1 MFFITSLT
9 SLSLL
14 PELADVAEDALVV
27 SDEEDAV
34 EPVKVSSRD
43 WTEVSAVLTVV
54 IADSNE
60 VTFDDNDVFSVSV
73 HETELLTL
81 EISTDR
87 VYTEVSVGDEE
98 AVEIKVVDFE
108 MISEQDV
115 AVALDLLFPLE
126 LDDERLDI
134 LVFAALMALLLAD
147 S

>member
-87 VYTEVSVGDEE
+87 VYTEVSLGDEE